1 MLTLVPV
8 NNSLTPTRSL
18 LQPSRRGLHQQLLAM
33 CVKPRSSFYLE
44 LFGIAT
50 LVYHRAE
57 VVH

>member
-18 LQPSRRGLHQQLLAM
+18 LQPSRRGLHQQLAM

-44 LFGIAT
+44 VFGLAT
-50 LVYHRAE
+50 LVYHRVE